1 MKGIWADFPLAPS
14 HADDG
19 ACVVYVA
26 VRPTLRPDV
35 FSFTGISENA
45 QRVLEKCVADPRVD
59 SGGII
64 GDLGELNRVL
74 FAKGRFHSHPLV
86 LEPLSPGTAGSHPA
100 PEIADRANLAG
111 HSI

>member
-1 MKGIWADFPLAPS
+1 MKGILADFPLVPP
-14 HADDG
+14 HPDDG

-45 QRVLEKCVADPRVD
+45 QRVLEKCVVDPSVD

-64 GDLGELNRVL
+64 GDLGALNCVH
-74 FAKGRFHSHPLV
+74 FAKRRFDSHPSV

-100 PEIADRANLAG
+100 PEIADRAILAG
-111 HSI
+111 YSI